1 MSFRRGLIQV
11 SSPNDRVQRTDMNG
25 GLKGCEW
32 VWGWALKIA
41 VCTKHDIFG
50 AIALNLLLP
59 ALRDH
64 DVDVFYSVK
73 TRASENELEDLLLLK
88 MLERDIPL
96 GMIMPLLD
104 RIGDTGSFETFEGLR
119 RRYGFSGRP
128 LRTLKPGE
136 DGRLIHEFEPDLII
150 SVRFS
155 LIFKPDL
162 ISLPRHG
169 VLNVHPGRLPEYG
182 GLFAPFRQMLA
193 GERMLGCT
201 VHFVDEGIDTGPILA
216 VEQVPFDPS
225 RSMFWHAA
233 QLYPAGLRR
242 VIQMVDELA
251 AGRPLLAMPQPSDR
265 RGYYKL
271 PTRDDFAQFRAKG
284 LKTATPED
292 FAEVVGLFSPPARS
306 EAFALSPATA

>member
-1 MSFRRGLIQV
+1 V
-11 SSPNDRVQRTDMNG
+11 G
-25 GLKGCEW
+25 GL
-32 VWGWALKIA
+32 WGWALKIA

-64 DVDVFYSVK
+64 DVEVFYSVK
-73 TRASENELEDLLLLK
+73 TRASENDIEDLLLLK

-96 GMIMPLLD
+96 DMVMPLFD
-104 RIGDTGSFETFEGLR
+104 HIGEPARLETFEGLR

-128 LRTLKPGE
+128 LRNLKPSE
-136 DGRLIHEFEPDLII
+136 DGGLIRDFAPDLIL

-162 ISLPRHG
+162 IALPRHG
-169 VLNVHPGRLPEYG
+169 VLNVHPGRLPQYG

-193 GERMLGCT
+193 GEPMLGCT
-201 VHFVDEGIDTGPILA
+201 VHYVDEGIDTGPILA
-216 VEQVPFDPS
+216 IEQVPFDPR
-225 RSMFWHAA
+225 RSMLWHAA
-233 QLYPAGLRR
+233 QLYPAGVRR
-242 VIQMVDELA
+242 LIHLVAELA
-251 AGRPLLAMPQPSDR
+251 AGRPLLAMAQSPEQ

-271 PTRDDFAQFRAKG
+271 PTRDEFARFRSKG

-292 FAEVVGLFSPPARS
+292 FAEILGLFSPLARD
-306 EAFALSPATA
+306 EAFATSPANA